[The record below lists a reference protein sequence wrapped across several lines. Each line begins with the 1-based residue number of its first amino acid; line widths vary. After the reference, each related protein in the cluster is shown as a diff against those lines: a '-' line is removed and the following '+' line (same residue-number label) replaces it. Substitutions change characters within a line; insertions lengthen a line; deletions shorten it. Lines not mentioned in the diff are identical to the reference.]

1 MSRYKILLFDAD
13 RTLFDF
19 DKAEHLALCEA
30 LWASHVKPTAEIVS
44 AYTEINDSLWCAL
57 EKGQIE
63 REALKTRRFELLAER
78 FSLFCNVEALAKDY
92 IDALSE
98 KTCLIDGAEELL
110 SALFGRVKMYIVTNG
125 NARVQRRRYELS
137 TISRFF
143 EDIFISEEIGADKP
157 SVAFF
162 ECVARRISDFSA
174 EDALIIGDSLSS
186 DIKGGINFGIDTC
199 WFSPA
204 DKDCGDDVPTYT
216 VRELSQIFDIALGG
230 D

>member
-30 LWASHVKPTAEIVS
+30 LLTSNVEPTSELVS
-44 AYTEINDSLWCAL
+44 AYTKINDSLWRAL
-57 EKGQIE
+57 EKGQID
-63 REALKTRRFELLAER
+63 RDTLKIRRFELLAER
-78 FSLFCNVEALAKDY
+78 FSLSCDAEALAKEY
-92 IDALSE
+92 IESLSE

-110 SALFGRVKMYIVTNG
+110 SALFGKVRMYIVTNG

-157 SVAFF
+157 SVEFF
-162 ECVARRISDFSA
+162 ERVVRRISDFSA

-204 DKDCGDDVPTYT
+204 EKDCGDDVPTYT
-216 VRELSQIFDIALGG
+216 VRDLSQIFDIVLGG